1 MNTKENIED
10 RLWDYID
17 GVSSNEEKST
27 IEKLLEADQEWRQK
41 YGELL
46 EAHKL
51 MQSAELEQP
60 SMRFAKN
67 VMEEIARYQIAPATK
82 SYINKRIIWGLA
94 AFFITMVVGLLIYGI
109 GQVDWSSSGGTKLPV
124 DMSKVDYSKFFNN
137 TYVSVFMMINVVL
150 GLVLLDRYFTIR
162 KNKIK
167 EA

>member
-1 MNTKENIED
+1 
-10 RLWDYID
+10 
-17 GVSSNEEKST
+17 
-27 IEKLLEADQEWRQK
+27 
-41 YGELL
+41 
-46 EAHKL
+46 
-51 MQSAELEQP
+51 
-60 SMRFAKN
+60 
-67 VMEEIARYQIAPATK
+67 MEEIARYQIAPATK
-82 SYINKRIIWGLA
+82 TYINKRIIWGLA

-124 DMSKVDYSKFFNN
+124 DISKVDYSKFFNN

>member
-94 AFFITMVVGLLIYGI
+94 AFFIIMVVGLLIYGI